1 MKKLIVF
8 MFSIVLLFV
17 GCNKEWH
24 EERMVN
30 FYLDESISFNMGD
43 GVLSQV
49 DLRVEY
55 KIIGDPNADTS
66 AVNVWDITYE
76 ERQGISTYNT
86 TANLPTPFE
95 PYQLM
100 NYDHLEF
107 KVTTSSSGNN
117 INVFGNLITAVNL
130 ELDFKAETFF
140 KNFEPD
146 DRRITETL
154 LTINSPDT
162 TIYFTWSP
170 PNFN

>member
-1 MKKLIVF
+1 
-8 MFSIVLLFV
+8 MFLLLLFV

-24 EERMVN
+24 EEREVN
-30 FYLDESISFNMGD
+30 FSFDKSISFNMYD

-66 AVNVWDITYE
+66 AVIVWDCTYE

-86 TANLPTPFE
+86 TFNFFEPFW

-107 KVTTSSSGNN
+107 KVTTSSS
-117 INVFGNLITAVNL
+117 NVKPTNL

>member
-1 MKKLIVF
+1 
-8 MFSIVLLFV
+8 MFSIVLFG
-17 GCNKEWH
+17 GCSKEWH

-30 FYLDESISFNMGD
+30 FSFDESISFNMGD

-66 AVNVWDITYE
+66 AVNVWDCTYE

-86 TANLPTPFE
+86 TFNFFKYS
-95 PYQLM
+95 PYKLM

-107 KVTTSSSGNN
+107 KVTTSSIGNAF
-117 INVFGNLITAVNL
+117 IGLPAVNL